1 MNNFFKFLII
11 ASVTL
16 SVFSCAKYVDVET
29 PEEAQEQNSK
39 LTVKTRAT
47 GDDGELTED
56 KSEISY
62 PVNVYV
68 FDDKDECVALMSIAS
83 DQEVLST
90 ELTAGKYE
98 VYAIAG
104 ADENSYELPT
114 VENATKESVITLR
127 EGQEHKD
134 LMVAN
139 DSVDIAAGEDCN
151 ITLSLTRK
159 VMLLESIKISKV
171 PNDITDVNVTISPL
185 YENLLLNG
193 DYSGD
198 NGMKTISLTKSDD
211 NEGVWSAECNMYLLE
226 AAGNATIKIS
236 FGNESSEVKT
246 FSNEYVDVLKA
257 NRKINIEGSYDKT
270 SFTAMIQGT
279 SWEEYPDVIFDFT
292 ERDTTGNKNPV
303 VGPPSDVP
311 EVGSIYDDN
320 SIVIMYETEGSN
332 TVVTLMSTEYKNR
345 LDITEDN
352 QEEAKAAIN
361 AAIAE
366 LPSIEGASAW
376 RLPTLEEL
384 KYVSESPEVFNSAL
398 KENGKS
404 EFVIEDNANNY
415 VYYYSDD
422 GNVIDAYCPNL
433 PDLDYTL
440 SGNAYKIFRAFTTI
454 TIHNN

>member
-1 MNNFFKFLII
+1 MNKFFKFFIL

-39 LTVKTRAT
+39 LTIKTRAT
-47 GDDGELTED
+47 DDTGELTDD
-56 KSEISY
+56 KSEVSY

-68 FDDKDECVALMSIAS
+68 FDDKEECVALMSIAS
-83 DQEVLST
+83 EQEVLST
-90 ELTAGKYE
+90 ELKAGKYE

-114 VENATKESVITLR
+114 LENATKESVITLK

-139 DSVDIAAGEDCN
+139 DSADIAAGEDCN

-159 VMLLESIKISKV
+159 VFLLESIKISNV
-171 PNDITDVNVTISPL
+171 PDDITDVNVTISPL

-198 NGMKTISLTKSDD
+198 NGTKTISLTKSED
-211 NEGVWSAECNMYLLE
+211 GVWSDECNTYLLE
-226 AAGNATIKIS
+226 AVGNATIKIS
-236 FGNESSEVKT
+236 FGNESSEVKI

-257 NRKINIEGSYDKT
+257 NRKINIEGSYDKA
-270 SFTAMIQGT
+270 SFTATIKGT
-279 SWEEYPDVIFDFT
+279 SWEEYPDVTFDFNAGIEPPVEPT
-292 ERDTTGNKNPV
+292 PGN
-303 VGPPSDVP
+303 VP

-320 SIVIMYETEGSN
+320 SIVIRYENKGNN
-332 TVVTLMSTEYKNR
+332 TVVTLMSTEYKDN
-345 LDITEDN
+345 LEFEKNN
-352 QEEAKAAIN
+352 QEEAKDVIN

-366 LPSIEGASAW
+366 FSPVEGVSAW

-384 KYVSESPEVFNSAL
+384 KYIGDSEHLEVINSFL
-398 KENGKS
+398 KKAQKDIFLTDELGL
-404 EFVIEDNANNY
+404 Y
-415 VYYYSDD
+415 LYYY
-422 GNVIDAYCPNL
+422 
-433 PDLDYTL
+433 LDNSEIKVYGPYADSTDYSL
-440 SGNAYKIFRAFTTI
+440 SGSAHNILRVFATI
-454 TIHNN
+454 TIPND